1 MRLPRLSASQPR
13 NDNFWGMTR
22 QENVLKLFGVE
33 KMSNIPH
40 ELQYTKTHEWLRKDE
55 DMITIGI
62 TDHAQ
67 TMLGD
72 LVYVEL
78 PEIES
83 NLNQGQECAVVESVK
98 AAADIYSPISGEVM
112 EVNMAVIENPQLI
125 NQDPYG
131 RGWLFRVKPYEQ
143 PDIALLTAND
153 YSKVVAS
160 EAH

>member
-1 MRLPRLSASQPR
+1 
-13 NDNFWGMTR
+13 
-22 QENVLKLFGVE
+22 
-33 KMSNIPH
+33 MSNIPQA
-40 ELQYTKTHEWLRKDE
+40 LNYTKTHEWIKKDDE
-55 DMITIGI
+55 FLTIGI

-83 NLNQGQECAVVESVK
+83 SFDGGQECAVVESVK
-98 AAADIYSPISGEVM
+98 AAADIYCPIPGEIV
-112 EVNMAVIENPQLI
+112 EVNSAVIENPQLV

-131 RGWLFRVKPYEQ
+131 KGWLFRVRPHDKQAFKFLDAGEY
-143 PDIALLTAND
+143 T
-153 YSKVVAS
+153 KVVAS

>member
-1 MRLPRLSASQPR
+1 MNPSDLL
-13 NDNFWGMTR
+13 
-22 QENVLKLFGVE
+22 
-33 KMSNIPH
+33 
-40 ELQYTKTHEWLRKDE
+40 YTKEHEWLRIDGSNG
-55 DMITIGI
+55 TVGI

-83 NLNQGQECAVVESVK
+83 SLESGQECAVIESVK
-98 AAADIYSPISGEVM
+98 AAADVYCPISGEVV
-112 EVNMAVIENPQLI
+112 EINEAVLENPQLV
-125 NQDPYG
+125 NEDPYG
-131 RGWLFRVKPYEQ
+131 KGWLLRIRPFENELTQ
-143 PDIALLTAND
+143 LLSAEE